1 MADLTVRDVTLAAP
15 CRAKADTCRIIVPVT
30 ALLPQPE
37 HGQVTALYE
46 TADGSSLGITLA
58 DLTREEAQAYQGQLE
73 QAGFTLQF
81 SEKEEASAGVILQ
94 REDVTVSLAYGD
106 GTMGIWITLRSPDS
120 PLDTESYWMYYNTV
134 T

>member
-1 MADLTVRDVTLAAP
+1 MPDL
-15 CRAKADTCRIIVPVT
+15 
-30 ALLPQPE
+30 
-37 HGQVTALYE
+37 
-46 TADGSSLGITLA
+46 IT
-58 DLTREEAQAYQGQLE
+58 TAQAVSL
-73 QAGFTLQF
+73 
-81 SEKEEASAGVILQ
+81 ILQ